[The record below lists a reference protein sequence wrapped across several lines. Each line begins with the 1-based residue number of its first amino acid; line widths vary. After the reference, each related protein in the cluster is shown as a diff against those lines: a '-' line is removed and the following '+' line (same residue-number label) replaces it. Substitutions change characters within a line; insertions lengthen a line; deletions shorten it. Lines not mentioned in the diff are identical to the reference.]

1 MSQAAPEPGALA
13 ADVALLQDIY
23 QSLHPGLYRYQ
34 TPADFSRRCA
44 DLKASLSG
52 AATLEAQYLGLS
64 RLLAT
69 VRCGHTYANF
79 FNQSKAVSDR
89 LIAPSNKLPF
99 HFVWLD
105 GRMVVSGNPRSA
117 GDLAPGDEVLAING
131 VASGAILARLLPLVR
146 GDGANDDKRRAL
158 LEVTGADRIETFDVY
173 NPLLFPD
180 ATGHFDLAVR
190 RIADGRDRTCRVTAI
205 NQSERETMA
214 PPGAGLAGPQAWR
227 LDWPAPRTAVLTLPS
242 WATYNIKWDW
252 KARLDEVF
260 DQLHRRDATGLVID
274 LRDNEG
280 GMDCGDEILARLIDT
295 PLPRRPSGERRVRYR
310 SVPPRLRPFLDTWDR
325 SFDHLGEGAQDLGNG
340 FYRLIS
346 DDEAE
351 VAIAPKGPRFRGR
364 VIVLAGPQNS
374 SATFQFIDLVRRA
387 GLGRIYGRPTGGNQR
402 GINGGSFYFVR
413 LPNSGLEADLPL
425 VGVFPTGPR
434 PDAGLAPD
442 VRIDPQ
448 AQDLARGFDRAL
460 NRALADLV

>member
-1 MSQAAPEPGALA
+1 
-13 ADVALLQDIY
+13 
-23 QSLHPGLYRYQ
+23 
-34 TPADFSRRCA
+34 
-44 DLKASLSG
+44 
-52 AATLEAQYLGLS
+52 
-64 RLLAT
+64 
-69 VRCGHTYANF
+69 
-79 FNQSKAVSDR
+79 
-89 LIAPSNKLPF
+89 
-99 HFVWLD
+99 
-105 GRMVVSGNPRSA
+105 
-117 GDLAPGDEVLAING
+117 
-131 VASGAILARLLPLVR
+131 
-146 GDGANDDKRRAL
+146 
-158 LEVTGADRIETFDVY
+158 
-173 NPLLFPD
+173 
-180 ATGHFDLAVR
+180 
-190 RIADGRDRTCRVTAI
+190 
-205 NQSERETMA
+205 
-214 PPGAGLAGPQAWR
+214 
-227 LDWPAPRTAVLTLPS
+227 
-242 WATYNIKWDW
+242 
-252 KARLDEVF
+252 
-260 DQLHRRDATGLVID
+260 
-274 LRDNEG
+274 
-280 GMDCGDEILARLIDT
+280 MDCGDEILARLIDT

-310 SVPPRLRPFLDTWDR
+310 SVPPRLRPYLDTWDR

-340 FYRLIS
+340 FYRLRS

-448 AQDLARGFDRAL
+448 AQDLARGIDRAL